1 MMSKAKE
8 VRQTVEESSIDD
20 LGKLSEYSSCNRIS
34 LLMYLTVKNLGKIYL
49 PPHDRKTPLP
59 GQN

>member
-8 VRQTVEESSIDD
+8 VKQTVEESSIDD
-20 LGKLSEYSSCNRIS
+20 LGKLFEYSSCNRIS

-49 PPHDRKTPLP
+49 SSP
-59 GQN
+59 